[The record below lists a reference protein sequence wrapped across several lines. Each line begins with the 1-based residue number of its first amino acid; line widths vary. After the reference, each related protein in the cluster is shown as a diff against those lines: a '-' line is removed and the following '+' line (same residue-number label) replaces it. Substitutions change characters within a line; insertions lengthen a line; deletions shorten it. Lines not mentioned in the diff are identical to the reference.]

1 MGLVVGH
8 LDGAAALG
16 LGDGAVHA
24 VGDDIRVHDDKA
36 LGIAG
41 RAANGLDQA
50 GLAAQKALLVGIQNG
65 HKAHLRQIQT
75 LAQQVDAHHHIDAAQ
90 AQILDDLHTFEGIHL
105 MVHILDLDPLLG
117 EVISKI
123 FRHFFGQGG
132 HQYPLLPLDA
142 GVDLSQKIHHLPFH
156 RAHRDDRVQ

>member
-1 MGLVVGH
+1 MFFIVGH

-16 LGDGAVHA
+16 LGDGSVHA

-65 HKAHLRQIQT
+65 HKAHLG
-75 LAQQVDAHHHIDAAQ
+75 QV
-90 AQILDDLHTFEGIHL
+90 
-105 MVHILDLDPLLG
+105 
-117 EVISKI
+117 
-123 FRHFFGQGG
+123 
-132 HQYPLLPLDA
+132 
-142 GVDLSQKIHHLPFH
+142 
-156 RAHRDDRVQ
+156 